1 VTSGARDRAGQYAA
15 GRQLQTLLLRIGL
28 YRDIWE
34 DIARNNNQRIERGKL
49 NQAAVAKALA
59 NELWDIGYSE
69 TDVDLP
75 RKLKDKVSRALSG
88 KGLTPEMLDLFV
100 QAFHISPHDKQR
112 LYDLYDGHVEL
123 KEVIGALDPP
133 SADSGLRPPRHR
145 TALLF
150 EHHYVGR
157 DGLPAHHHTQQAIHS
172 LVEGLASYQYCID
185 TDQADIRLKRGGTLG
200 RIYPVK
206 HGLCAADIVFPH
218 PLRFGETH
226 YLDYWTNFRYSAP
239 PPREFRRGT
248 HQRAEHLDMRV
259 EFHRNKIPRKLWWAE
274 WSNYTDV
281 GTGIV
286 RREEMPLDEELS
298 AHRYLDAIEHA
309 IVGFYWEW

>member
-1 VTSGARDRAGQYAA
+1 MVSLAQDRVGHNAA

-34 DIARNNNQRIERGKL
+34 DIARNNNQQIERGKL

-59 NELWDIGYSE
+59 NYLWDHDHPE
-69 TDVDLP
+69 TDIDLP

-88 KGLTPEMLDLFV
+88 KGLTPEMLSLFV
-100 QAFHISPHDKQR
+100 HAFRISPHDTQR
-112 LYDLYDGHVEL
+112 LYDLYDGHVEPT
-123 KEVIGALDPP
+123 EIVGALEPYG
-133 SADSGLRPPRHR
+133 ADSGIRSPSHR

-157 DGLPAHHHTQQAIHS
+157 DGLPVHHHTQQTIRS
-172 LVEGLASYQYCID
+172 LVDGLASYQYCFD
-185 TDQADIRLKRGGTLG
+185 TGEADVRLKRGGTLG
-200 RIYPVK
+200 QIYPIK
-206 HGLCAADIVFPH
+206 DGYYATDITFPH
-218 PLRFGETH
+218 PLGFGESH
-226 YLDYWTNFRYSAP
+226 YLDYWTNFRYSVP
-239 PPREFRRGT
+239 PPREFRRGA

-274 WSNYTDV
+274 WSNYTDIDMD
-281 GTGIV
+281 IV
-286 RREEMPLDEELS
+286 KREEMPLDEELS
-298 AHRYLDAIEHA
+298 AHRYLDAIEHT